1 MREIKIK
8 VSVLQ
13 EGQSRK
19 YADSEYRYRVEV
31 EGVLSEKKV
40 FRFCRDCL
48 NGAGI
53 AYEEW
58 VGNKDGLH
66 KPDSDSKFST
76 YFNGYYKFSQ
86 TILEQDKFGTV
97 TKAAYDYSVT
107 IPYCD

>member
-8 VSVLQ
+8 VSVNQ

-19 YADSEYRYRVEV
+19 YGDSEYRYRVEV
-31 EGVLSEKKV
+31 DGVLSEKKV
-40 FRFCRDCL
+40 FKFCRGCL

-53 AYEEW
+53 SYEDW
-58 VGNKDGLH
+58 NKSISGLQD
-66 KPDSDSKFST
+66 KNDDISI
-76 YFNGYYKFSQ
+76 YFNGYYQFSQ

-97 TKAAYDYSVT
+97 TKAVYDYSVT